1 MEGWENKGQK
11 EKMKIKESKEKRQA
25 LFDTIRARG
34 HYDDVREGI
43 HLSDLLYC
51 NYKTYYRKKG
61 LTAPLSDEQVLLFM
75 TGYAFQYFL
84 FPKTDERTYEKD
96 GIICSPDVEDEY
108 IAEIEIP
115 LAEVKS
121 TRMNMNKFKVE
132 DNQHYIE
139 QCAGYCCVK
148 EVLSC
153 DLIVFFVMGT
163 WHPPFPGA
171 EIFEIN
177 FTEEELEEY
186 WDKFVVSKNI
196 LEEALES
203 NTLPI
208 VHTFYDWECK
218 YCEVR
223 DLCPKYGKT

>member
-1 MEGWENKGQK
+1 
-11 EKMKIKESKEKRQA
+11 MKIKENPEKRQA

-43 HLSDLLYC
+43 HLSDLLFC
-51 NYKTYYRKKG
+51 NYKSYYRKKG

-84 FPKTDERTYEKD
+84 FPKKTYCDTGKEKTYEKD

-108 IAEIEIP
+108 ITEIKMP

-121 TRMNMNKFKVE
+121 TRMNMSKFRVE

-153 DLIVFFVMGT
+153 DLIVFFVMGNYA
-163 WHPPFPGA
+163 PPFPNTK
-171 EIFEIN
+171 IFEIN
-177 FTEEELEEY
+177 FTEEELEDY
-186 WDKFVVSKNI
+186 WEEFLRRKDV
-196 LEEALES
+196 LEEALK
-203 NTLPI
+203 NDTLPDP
-208 VHTFYDWECK
+208 HFGYDWECQK
-218 YCEVR
+218 NRCEVR
-223 DLCPKYGKT
+223 ATFCPKYGGK